1 MAMVGAFVFIGE
13 DGADAAEVASSGEC
27 GDGLEWIVDS
37 GVLRIV
43 YDSSS
48 GGSGE
53 MDNYSAMNAPWYRLS
68 FGKIIV
74 GPGVKSIGDNAF
86 YFLTDMHTVEI
97 SDSVTSIG
105 NFAFYGCSNA
115 PLKHIDIPDSVKS
128 IGNYA
133 FACCTALTSFTIPDS
148 VKSIGEGA
156 FSMCSSMK
164 SVKISNN
171 LAEIS
176 ERAFAYCDA
185 LASVTIPNSVTTIGY
200 YAFFDCDALA
210 SVTIPNSVTS
220 IDAGAFSACGLT
232 SVTIPNSVKEIRD
245 YTFNLCDLLTSV
257 TIPNSVTSIGK
268 YAFDDCDLLESVT
281 IPDSVKSIGEEA
293 FDACTSLAS
302 ISIPDSVTSIG
313 ENAFRGCK
321 SITEIYFGLNVGYT
335 SKIFPNFRFYWD
347 GSQQEE
353 LDWSSCS
360 DFRGKTFTGSSTAGM
375 VWVPVVITFDPDD
388 GSVDPDSMTV
398 GRDGRLTELP
408 TAIRFGYTFEGW
420 STPDG
425 EIVSLDKVYTEDIT
439 LYAHWVEGYLI
450 VFDPSGG
457 KSYPPVMTTDKDG
470 MLSKLPKAIRFGYT
484 FEGWYTSDGEFVTL
498 DKVYTED
505 TTLYARWSEGY
516 IITFDSDGGRC
527 SPSVMRTG
535 TDGKLHELPKA
546 TWAEHIFEGWYTASG
561 TIVSLD
567 TVYTG
572 ATTLYAQWLAD
583 DDDGSSVI
591 PSDDHASGGS
601 RKGSSDSSNVFIVA
615 CIAAFMA
622 ILTVFVYSNKR

>member
-13 DGADAAEVASSGEC
+13 DSADAAEVASSGEC

-48 GGSGE
+48 GGSGV

-115 PLKHIDIPDSVKS
+115 PLKHIDIPDSVTS

-133 FACCTALTSFTIPDS
+133 FALCTALTSFT
-148 VKSIGEGA
+148 
-156 FSMCSSMK
+156 
-164 SVKISNN
+164 
-171 LAEIS
+171 
-176 ERAFAYCDA
+176 
-185 LASVTIPNSVTTIGY
+185 
-200 YAFFDCDALA
+200 
-210 SVTIPNSVTS
+210 
-220 IDAGAFSACGLT
+220 
-232 SVTIPNSVKEIRD
+232 
-245 YTFNLCDLLTSV
+245 
-257 TIPNSVTSIGK
+257 
-268 YAFDDCDLLESVT
+268 
-281 IPDSVKSIGEEA
+281 
-293 FDACTSLAS
+293 
-302 ISIPDSVTSIG
+302 IPDSVTSIG

-321 SITEIYFGLNVGYT
+321 SITEIYFGLNVKYT

-347 GSQQEE
+347 ESQQEE
-353 LDWSSCS
+353 LDWSICS

-388 GSVDPDSMTV
+388 GSVDYDSMTV

-425 EIVSLDKVYTEDIT
+425 EIVTLDKVYTEDIT

-450 VFDPSGG
+450 VFNPSGG

-470 MLSKLPKAIRFGYT
+470 MLSKLPKAVRFGYT

-498 DKVYTED
+498 DRVYTED
-505 TTLYARWSEGY
+505 TTLYAHWSEGY

-546 TWAEHIFEGWYTASG
+546 TWAEHIFEGWYTAAG

-601 RKGSSDSSNVFIVA
+601 RKGSSDSSNVFTVA

-622 ILTVFVYSNKR
+622 ILVVFIYSNKR